1 MSRNLI
7 SYIACSLD
15 GYIADINGSID
26 WLDINPPTED
36 NDYGYSKFL
45 QSIDTTLMGRST
57 YEQVLGFDIE
67 FPYKSYKNYVF
78 STNTDYSGN
87 EFVEIAHDPV
97 RLVSKIKQES
107 GKDIWVIGGEKI
119 NSVLYDAN
127 LIDTMIISYIPI
139 ILGSGI
145 KLFRSR
151 IARKMNLVDFI
162 KFSNGVI
169 QLNFEFEK

>member
-1 MSRNLI
+1 MSKKLI

-36 NDYGYSKFL
+36 NDYGYTKFL
-45 QSIDTTLMGRST
+45 QGIDTTLMGRST
-57 YEQVLGFDIE
+57 YEQVLGFGID
-67 FPYKSYKNYVF
+67 FPYKSFKNYVL
-78 STNTDYSGN
+78 STNAEYVGN
-87 EFVEIAHDPV
+87 EFVEIEHDPI
-97 RLVSKIKQES
+97 RLVSKIKETE
-107 GKDIWVIGGEKI
+107 GKDIWLVGGEKL
-119 NSVLYDAN
+119 NSALYDAG
-127 LIDTMIISYIPI
+127 LIDIIIISYIPI
-139 ILGSGI
+139 FLGSGI

-151 IARKMNLVDFI
+151 TPRKMNLVDHT